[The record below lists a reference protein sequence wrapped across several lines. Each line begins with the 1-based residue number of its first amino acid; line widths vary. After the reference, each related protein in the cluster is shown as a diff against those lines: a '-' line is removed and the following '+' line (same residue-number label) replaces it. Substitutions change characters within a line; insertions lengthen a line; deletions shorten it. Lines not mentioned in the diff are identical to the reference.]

1 MANGKRDYYEVLG
14 VSRDAGA
21 EEIKKAYR
29 RLALK
34 HHPDHSDD
42 PDSEENFKELSE
54 AYGVL
59 SDQEKRLRYDRG
71 GFAGLEGMSAEDIF
85 GGINFGDIFGGGR
98 GGRGGGGGFGGIFDD
113 LFGFGRQRGP
123 AGGRSIEAHIT
134 VPLKKILTGGEEKI
148 KYSRAQTCPVCD
160 GSRAKPG
167 TEALRCEECGGA
179 GQKVF
184 TSQQHG
190 MTFQQVA
197 VCEVCQGLG
206 TVIEEPCTE
215 CRGLGSVE
223 RPVEIEIKIP
233 PGVDEGAALRIPGH
247 GNISPDP
254 GGPPGDLIVVI
265 NTEDD
270 PRFERR
276 GDHLQRTE
284 KISVSDAVLGT
295 KIDVPNLVGEVE
307 LKIPPGTQPGTVM
320 RMANEG
326 LPNYGS
332 GRRGDIY
339 LKLQVDIPKK
349 PSSEEK
355 KIYEQLR
362 DLGWNKKK

>member
-14 VSRDAGA
+14 VSKDASA

-29 RLALK
+29 RLALR
-34 HHPDHSDD
+34 HHPDHNDE
-42 PDSEENFKELSE
+42 PDSEEKFKELSE

-59 SDQEKRLRYDRG
+59 SDPDKRSRYDRG
-71 GFAGLEGMSAEDIF
+71 GFAGLDGMSAEDIF
-85 GGINFGDIFGGGR
+85 GGINFGDIFGGSAR
-98 GGRGGGGGFGGIFDD
+98 GAGGGFGGIFED

-123 AGGRSIEAHIT
+123 AGGRSVEVHIT
-134 VPLKKILTGGEEKI
+134 VPLKRILTGGEEVV
-148 KYSRAQTCPVCD
+148 KYSRAQTCPVCE
-160 GSRAKPG
+160 GTRAKPG
-167 TEALRCEECGGA
+167 TEPLSCQECGGA

-184 TSQQHG
+184 TSQQQG

-197 VCEVCQGLG
+197 VCGVCHGLG

-215 CRGLGSVE
+215 CRGVGAVE
-223 RPVEIEIKIP
+223 RETEIEIKIP
-233 PGVDEGAALRIPGH
+233 PGVDEGTALRVPGH
-247 GNISPDP
+247 GNLSPEP

-276 GDHLQRTE
+276 GHHLQRTE
-284 KISVSDAVLGT
+284 KIKISDAVLGT
-295 KIDVPNLVGEVE
+295 KIDVPTLLGEVE
-307 LKIPPGTQPGTVM
+307 VKIPPGTQPGTVM
-320 RMANEG
+320 RLANEG
-326 LPNYGS
+326 LPSYGT

-339 LKLQVDIPKK
+339 LSIQVEIPKK

-355 KIYEQLR
+355 KIYEKLR
-362 DLGWNKKK
+362 DITGDKKK